1 MSRVIYEVNYKIFT
15 RESFEE
21 KSLLINLLLMPRC
34 LGYKRP
40 PSPRPRPLD
49 RVPAPVIYSSYASS
63 VVQGRGQEEQKRIQE
78 TFDKYERLNEIS
90 DEDIDIEKV
99 EQTAKRNDK
108 EEEEVEA
115 EERVVEATVEL
126 IRKTEEEESE
136 MVTEEIKQKTETTST
151 TETTTEHTSR
161 APAKDADFT
170 SEKVGL
176 TESPAINGEE
186 RKVYNKF

>member
-1 MSRVIYEVNYKIFT
+1 
-15 RESFEE
+15 
-21 KSLLINLLLMPRC
+21 MPRC

-40 PSPRPRPLD
+40 PSPRPLD

-90 DEDIDIEKV
+90 DEDINIEKDEV
-99 EQTAKRNDK
+99 KAQREED
-108 EEEEVEA
+108 EEEVEA

-136 MVTEEIKQKTETTST
+136 KVTEEIKQKTETTST
-151 TETTTEHTSR
+151 TETSTTEQTSR

>member
-1 MSRVIYEVNYKIFT
+1 
-15 RESFEE
+15 
-21 KSLLINLLLMPRC
+21 MPRC

-40 PSPRPRPLD
+40 PSPRPLD

-90 DEDIDIEKV
+90 DEDIDMEKDEV
-99 EQTAKRNDK
+99 KAQREEDE

-126 IRKTEEEESE
+126 IRKTEDEESE
-136 MVTEEIKQKTETTST
+136 KVTEEIKQKTETTST
-151 TETTTEHTSR
+151 TETSTTEQTSR

>member
-1 MSRVIYEVNYKIFT
+1 M
-15 RESFEE
+15 
-21 KSLLINLLLMPRC
+21 
-34 LGYKRP
+34 
-40 PSPRPRPLD
+40 
-49 RVPAPVIYSSYASS
+49 PAPVIYSSYASS

-90 DEDIDIEKV
+90 DEDIDIQKDELKA
-99 EQTAKRNDK
+99 QSD
-108 EEEEVEA
+108 EEEEEKVEA

-126 IRKTEEEESE
+126 IRKTEDEESE
-136 MVTEEIKQKTETTST
+136 KVTEKIKQKTET
-151 TETTTEHTSR
+151 ETTTTREQTSE

-186 RKVYNKF
+186 KKFQHVLNFHDFVTFFRDCRV

>member
-1 MSRVIYEVNYKIFT
+1 M
-15 RESFEE
+15 
-21 KSLLINLLLMPRC
+21 
-34 LGYKRP
+34 
-40 PSPRPRPLD
+40 
-49 RVPAPVIYSSYASS
+49 
-63 VVQGRGQEEQKRIQE
+63 VQGRGQEEQKRIQE

-90 DEDIDIEKV
+90 DEDIDIQKDELKAQSD
-99 EQTAKRNDK
+99 EE

-126 IRKTEEEESE
+126 IRKTEDEESE
-136 MVTEEIKQKTETTST
+136 KVTEKIKQKTETREQTS
-151 TETTTEHTSR
+151 E

-186 RKVYNKF
+186 KRFQHVLNFHDFVTFFRDCRV